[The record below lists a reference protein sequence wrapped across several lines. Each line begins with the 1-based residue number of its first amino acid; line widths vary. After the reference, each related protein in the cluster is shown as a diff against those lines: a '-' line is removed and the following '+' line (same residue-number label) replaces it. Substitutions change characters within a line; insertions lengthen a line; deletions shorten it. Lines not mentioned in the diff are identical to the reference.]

1 MVFSSVIF
9 LFYFLPS
16 LFLLYFLIPAK
27 WLSWRNFALLLWSLF
42 FYAYGE
48 PTHIIVMLASV
59 VINYFLGLAIEQE
72 RERTGKYYVTFLA
85 ITINLGLLIYYK
97 YAAFLVGSW
106 FSLLGT
112 SGTLPNIALPIG
124 ISFYT
129 FQGLSYLLDVRSGKA
144 DAQRNLLDLMLYIAF
159 FSQLIAGPIVRYDIF
174 AWQVR
179 KRQESGDLFAS
190 GVRRFIIGLAKKI
203 ILANTL
209 GALGDE
215 ILRKPAGSL
224 VTATAWI
231 GLLAYSM
238 QIYFDFSGYSD
249 MAIGLGRMF
258 GFTFPENFNYPYISR
273 SITEFWRRW
282 HISLS
287 TWFRDYVYIP
297 LGGNYV
303 SIGRNIFNVMLVWV
317 LTGAW
322 HGASWNF
329 VLWGSYFGILLL
341 MEKYVWGRFLS
352 HLRRPF
358 QTIYMLFLVMMG
370 WTMFYTTDLSA
381 LSGLLRN
388 LFGIATPFWNK
399 QTVYY
404 LYQYG
409 LVLLLS
415 ILACI
420 PWQEILSSSYQKRID
435 LNLQR
440 WLSHAADFALL
451 LLLVVSTVY
460 LIRSNYNP
468 FIYFRF

>member
-27 WLSWRNFALLLWSLF
+27 WLSWRNFALLIWSLF

-179 KRQESGDLFAS
+179 KRQG
-190 GVRRFIIGLAKKI
+190 
-203 ILANTL
+203 
-209 GALGDE
+209 
-215 ILRKPAGSL
+215 
-224 VTATAWI
+224 
-231 GLLAYSM
+231 
-238 QIYFDFSGYSD
+238 
-249 MAIGLGRMF
+249 
-258 GFTFPENFNYPYISR
+258 
-273 SITEFWRRW
+273 
-282 HISLS
+282 
-287 TWFRDYVYIP
+287 
-297 LGGNYV
+297 
-303 SIGRNIFNVMLVWV
+303 
-317 LTGAW
+317 
-322 HGASWNF
+322 
-329 VLWGSYFGILLL
+329 
-341 MEKYVWGRFLS
+341 
-352 HLRRPF
+352 
-358 QTIYMLFLVMMG
+358 
-370 WTMFYTTDLSA
+370 
-381 LSGLLRN
+381 
-388 LFGIATPFWNK
+388 
-399 QTVYY
+399 
-404 LYQYG
+404 
-409 LVLLLS
+409 
-415 ILACI
+415 
-420 PWQEILSSSYQKRID
+420 KR
-435 LNLQR
+435 
-440 WLSHAADFALL
+440 
-451 LLLVVSTVY
+451 
-460 LIRSNYNP
+460 
-468 FIYFRF
+468 